1 MKPTQH
7 TSGWISAGLSGE
19 SGRGSVRLALM
30 VMLAVCAGSTNAHA
44 QFFRGGPATGG
55 GNLLSRNLQRGG
67 GGGGLTRDEV
77 GRSMLNFRN
86 SVIYG
91 NAGGGLAFQ
100 GSIPYTA
107 PDEFRGKLQSDA
119 LYAFRRDSFYSSVA
133 NSGVRSGDALAY
145 RRSLTIGGQRPQGVE
160 GSLSVPRS
168 GTPRA
173 FNPASY
179 GTPGQGAIG
188 RSVSDYGLPSL
199 GGAGNMV
206 RRSAAGASQTSQS
219 TLSQLKASALQ
230 NATGVQTRSGLY
242 SQDDYNLTGDNLQGR
257 MSNYVPQLGTS
268 DDLMSQRSLKAADTL
283 RQQTERIS
291 AAAAKAQ
298 NADQAG
304 AQPAGP
310 ARASGGPVSSIPAP
324 AMGQTNTTY
333 DELRQRIQKLLPAQP
348 ADTPGSGPA
357 SGANTP
363 NTPASLRGPATGPS
377 AAMLDFQKQISD
389 LSDTLRGDA
398 ARVNLGATARSRL
411 GLALTEGGA
420 AGTGVKTGTDANAPA
435 TRPFE
440 RVTLGPDGQP
450 LPSNERLGPT
460 IDPKTLQIIRS
471 AGATVDTF
479 IPGGAARRELYGES
493 MEAGQ
498 QALAQGRY
506 FDAEERFARANAMRR
521 GDTTSTVGMLHSQ
534 IGSGMVLSAGRTLR
548 NLIAD
553 HPEITAMRYAENLRP
568 SAARTAEIVE
578 RLRTNIAGATRMRR
592 DSALL
597 LAYVGYQ
604 GGDRAMVTEGLD
616 ALAKIDADERAADP
630 TSASDA
636 RLVELLRGV
645 WLPDDSQNEGAAPGD
660 PRPGSNPD
668 QKPDPDRK

>member
-1 MKPTQH
+1 MKLTQH
-7 TSGWISAGLSGE
+7 TSVRGSAGLSGPN
-19 SGRGSVRLALM
+19 GRGSARMALV
-30 VMLAVCAGSTNAHA
+30 VMLAIGAGSTIAQA
-44 QFFRGGPATGG
+44 QFYRGGPANGG
-55 GNLLSRNLQRGG
+55 GNLLTRNLQRGG
-67 GGGGLTRDEV
+67 GGGGLTRDEL

-107 PDEFRGKLQSDA
+107 PDEFRGRLQSDA

-173 FNPASY
+173 FNPTSY
-179 GTPGQGAIG
+179 GTPGQGSFG

-219 TLSQLKASALQ
+219 TLNQLKASALQ

-242 SQDDYNLTGDNLQGR
+242 SQDDYNLTGDNLKGR
-257 MSNYVPQLGTS
+257 MSNYVPQLGAS

-298 NADQAG
+298 NPDQAG
-304 AQPAGP
+304 APPAGP

-324 AMGQTNTTY
+324 SVGQTNTTY

-357 SGANTP
+357 PGA
-363 NTPASLRGPATGPS
+363 NTPASLRGPAAGPS

-411 GLALTEGGA
+411 GLALTQGSADNTDVNTGA
-420 AGTGVKTGTDANAPA
+420 DANGPA

-450 LPSNERLGPT
+450 LPSNERLGST

-568 SAARTAEIVE
+568 SPARTAEIVE
-578 RLRTNIAGATRMRR
+578 RLRTNIAGTTRMRR

-597 LAYVGYQ
+597 LAYIGYQ
-604 GGDRAMVTEGLD
+604 RGDRAMVTEGLD
-616 ALAKIDADERAADP
+616 ALANIDADERAADP

-636 RLVELLRGV
+636 RLIELLRGV
-645 WLPDDSQNEGAAPGD
+645 WLPDDSQNEGEAPGD
-660 PRPGSNPD
+660 PRPGPDPD
-668 QKPDPDRK
+668 QKPDPDHK